1 MKKTI
6 ALFALVLCILAGLVS
21 GSLALYTKDI
31 DIADT
36 GSVIAKK
43 FYLRAAGDP
52 LTYKDDVLIAPT
64 ESVIAAFTVSNND
77 GAATPYTT
85 EVDMD
90 LDITVTIA
98 AADGKTAIPYIT
110 ARLLD
115 GSNAELG
122 VFVLTDGVGAYT
134 LSVDD
139 AFEANTPATLTY
151 KIKLTWA
158 DLGQNGDTDPDN
170 DDISFQGPDFG
181 NKYTVTVTGTQA
193 V

>member
-43 FYLRAAGDP
+43 FYLDAEGTLGYEDN
-52 LTYKDDVLIAPT
+52 VLIAPEDT
-64 ESVIAAFTVSNND
+64 VTAAFTVSNHD
-77 GAATPYTT
+77 GAGYVT

-90 LDITVTIA
+90 LDVTVTIA
-98 AADGKTAIPYIT
+98 NADGKTAIPYIT

-115 GSNAELG
+115 GADVEVGTALVDMTN
-122 VFVLTDGVGAYT
+122 GVGTIT
-134 LSVDD
+134 LHVDD
-139 AFEANTPATLTY
+139 AFTAAAGAATLTY
-151 KIKLTWA
+151 QIELTWA
-158 DLGQNGDTDPDN
+158 DLGQNDVGDARN
-170 DDISFQGPDFG
+170 DDIFYQGPNFG
-181 NKYTVTVTGTQA
+181 NKYSVTVTGTQA